1 MEIKKTPK
9 ASLENKKVLFREIGL
24 IFTLLIVLAGFEY
37 KTYDKKVADIGDN
50 SAAFIEEENIPLTQE
65 STPPP
70 PEMPKIPV
78 VSEQIEIVDDNIKIT
93 DKIDFSTEDRKDLGV
108 EIKEYSKGSAK
119 VEEEVEEDIPFQVV
133 EEKPSFQ
140 GGDENTFTKWVLE
153 RLVYPETAK
162 DNGVQG
168 RVILSFTVSTDG
180 SITNVSVLRGVDAL
194 LDKEAIRVVSSSPK
208 WKPGKQRNKPVRV
221 KYTFPVIFQLR

>member
-24 IFTLLIVLAGFEY
+24 IAVLLIVLAGFEY
-37 KTYDKKVADIGDN
+37 KTYDKTVADIGDN
-50 SAAFIEEENIPLTQE
+50 SATFIEEENIPLTQE
-65 STPPP
+65 TPPPP

-108 EIKEYSKGSAK
+108 EIKEYSKGSGK
-119 VEEEVEEDIPFQVV
+119 VEEEIEEDIPFQVV